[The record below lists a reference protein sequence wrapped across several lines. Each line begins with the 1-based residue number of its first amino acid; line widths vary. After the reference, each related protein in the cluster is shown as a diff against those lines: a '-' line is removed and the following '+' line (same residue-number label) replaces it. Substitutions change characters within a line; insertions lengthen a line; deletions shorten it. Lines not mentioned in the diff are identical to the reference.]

1 MTKIIN
7 LPKKSKCLEHFTKK
21 IFLEQSCPLQLKLE
35 PFLSYCLKA
44 EDNTISKQLNTRT
57 GALISGRNNYVIL
70 DNTVKI
76 TNHHIK
82 LVKPSEIYD

>member
-1 MTKIIN
+1 MSRTFRKTNIFRTK
-7 LPKKSKCLEHFTKK
+7 LPLTTKTRT
-21 IFLEQSCPLQLKLE
+21 L
-35 PFLSYCLKA
+35 FLSYCLKA
-44 EDNTISKQLNTRT
+44 EDNTISKLLNTRT
-57 GALISGRNNYVIL
+57 GPLISGRNNYVIL